1 MSKSS
6 HPPNWSF
13 EDGNGTLFTGTAAQI
28 VGAMRHI
35 EWGDTPPVL
44 EWKERVRMRASAFG
58 YELEFYDAL
67 SFLDALERHGL
78 GRFIPLANS
87 PLSESPNTKST
98 ESGDLT
104 TEPDTKSNESGTMNP
119 ESGASEAV

>member
-6 HPPNWSF
+6 QHSDWSF
-13 EDGNGTLFTGTAAQI
+13 EDGNGTLFTGSAPQI

-58 YELEFYDAL
+58 FELEFYDAL

-78 GRFIPLANS
+78 GRFIPNHS
-87 PLSESPNTKST
+87 TKSN
-98 ESGDLT
+98 ESGDST